1 MEDDLIVRQ
10 APNGLHS
17 VAVWRK
23 KLVKLVWALA
33 IMVSAMPAFAQYAGP
48 AILSRG
54 DAPAAM
60 ATSQVDFRPFVD
72 IAGVYTT
79 GLSGLV
85 ASSQG
90 TTLGNASSAGL
101 LLNFGLSGIHSWKH
115 TKVGL
120 DYVGSITH
128 YDKTTYGGYDNQS
141 FLLSVT
147 HQFSPHAL
155 FSLGENASIVSQPL
169 ASPGLP
175 QTVTFDPAL
184 TYNPTTDFYDNR
196 TLFLNTQAGLIFQKS
211 ARLSFSLG
219 GHGSLTDR
227 QGPGLYSVTG
237 AGANGDMQYRWTRR
251 STVGASYNYM
261 HFEYHGTFN
270 ATDVHTASGT
280 YALQLTRS
288 LEFTGYGGFSQA
300 ETKFLRTV
308 PLSPVLA
315 GLIGLQNGV
324 VINYTATY
332 HPTYGVRLSQSFE
345 HGVAFLS
352 SSYMVTPGN
361 GLFLTSTALSAAT
374 GYNYTGVRRWSFGVT
389 SSYTRAYSVAN
400 VVGSYQDI
408 TGRVSA
414 SRALDRFLHLTFS
427 MSAIQYRSSNFAG
440 YNRLTYTANLGLAFS
455 PGNLPLRVW

>member
-1 MEDDLIVRQ
+1 VEE
-10 APNGLHS
+10 
-17 VAVWRK
+17 
-23 KLVKLVWALA
+23 KLVKLAWTLA
-33 IMVSAMPAFAQYAGP
+33 IAVSAMPAFAQYAGP

-60 ATSQVDFRPFVD
+60 ATSQVDFRPFID
-72 IAGVYTT
+72 IAGIYTT

-90 TTLGNASSAGL
+90 VTLGNVSAAGVL
-101 LLNFGLSGIHSWKH
+101 LDFGVSGIHSWKH

-128 YDKTTYGGYDNQS
+128 YDKATYGGFDNQS
-141 FLLSVT
+141 FLISVT
-147 HQFSPHAL
+147 HQFSPHTL

-184 TYNPTTDFYDNR
+184 TYNPTTDFYANR
-196 TLFLNTQAGLIFQKS
+196 TLFLNTQAGLTFQKS

-227 QGPGLYSVTG
+227 QGPGLYSVTEV
-237 AGANGDMQYRWTRR
+237 GANGDVQYRWTRR

-280 YALQLTRS
+280 YAIQLTRS
-288 LEFTGYGGFSQA
+288 LEFTGFGGVSQS

-308 PLSPVLA
+308 PLNPVLA

-324 VINYTATY
+324 VINYTSTY
-332 HPTYGVRLSQSFE
+332 HPTYGVRLSQSFQR
-345 HGVAFLS
+345 GVAFLS

-361 GLFLTSTALSAAT
+361 GLFLTSTALTGAG
-374 GYNYTGVRRWSFGVT
+374 GYNYTGLRRWSFGVT
-389 SSYTRAYSVAN
+389 SAYTRAYSMEN
-400 VVGSYQDI
+400 VIGNYADV
-408 TGRVSA
+408 TGTLSA

-427 MSAIQYRSSNFAG
+427 MSAIQYQSPSFAG
-440 YNRLTYTANLGLAFS
+440 YNQLTYTATLGLAFS